1 MPPKLSSVGHISN
14 VPVAIYQQSQLVNGV
29 IISQCGISRVVL
41 SGGFRSI
48 YKMQI
53 REKSLDIKNCTYTE
67 GMKYPQHHSK
77 LPVPLSPL
85 TQTATSSGW
94 QATGLLLFSIF
105 LLRWFYF
112 FLFIEYSLFKGVW
125 EGNKEGQMNEEEA
138 ILIFYLGVSI
148 QFIFDSCRI
157 WSVSLTLPQFLNR
170 TTR

>member
-67 GMKYPQHHSK
+67 GMKYP
-77 LPVPLSPL
+77 
-85 TQTATSSGW
+85 
-94 QATGLLLFSIF
+94 
-105 LLRWFYF
+105 
-112 FLFIEYSLFKGVW
+112 
-125 EGNKEGQMNEEEA
+125 
-138 ILIFYLGVSI
+138 
-148 QFIFDSCRI
+148 
-157 WSVSLTLPQFLNR
+157 
-170 TTR
+170 